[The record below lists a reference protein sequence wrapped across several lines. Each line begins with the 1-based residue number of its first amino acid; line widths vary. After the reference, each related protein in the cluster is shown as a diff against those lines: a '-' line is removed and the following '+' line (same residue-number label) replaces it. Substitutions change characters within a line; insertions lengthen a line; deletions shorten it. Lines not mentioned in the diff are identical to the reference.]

1 MSQQGFGTTKSE
13 IFINVRKVAALDIV
27 LHGPTF
33 ILAEFAVGVF
43 VIAGVSIFMFFNST
57 QIWFGLAQSC
67 FFLWLALNY
76 VPLLLYAISIV
87 KHRSAH
93 QEVAYELEHKER
105 YMLKYTLQATLFL
118 FIPLAMPALAVYQ
131 EWQKRAL
138 QRGR

>member
-1 MSQQGFGTTKSE
+1 MTQQEVGTISDG

-27 LHGPTF
+27 FHGPRF
-33 ILAEFAVGVF
+33 ILAEFAFGVF
-43 VIAGVSIFMFFNST
+43 VIAGVSVFMFFNSAHVWLGAV
-57 QIWFGLAQSC
+57 QGC

-87 KHRSAH
+87 RHRSAH
-93 QEVAYELEHKER
+93 QEVAYELAHKER
-105 YMLKYTLQATLFL
+105 YALKYTLQATLFL
-118 FIPLAMPALAVYQ
+118 FIPLAMPALAMYQ